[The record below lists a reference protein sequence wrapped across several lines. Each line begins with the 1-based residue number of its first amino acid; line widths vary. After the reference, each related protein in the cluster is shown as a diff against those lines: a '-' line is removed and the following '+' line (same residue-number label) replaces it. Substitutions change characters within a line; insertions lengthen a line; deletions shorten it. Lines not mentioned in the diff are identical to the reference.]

1 MSDLHLPPSLLREL
15 VEELLE
21 AAQRVAPAVRFG
33 DE

>member
-1 MSDLHLPPSLLREL
+1 MSDLHVPPSLLREL
-15 VEELLE
+15 LDELLG